1 MTCLLTVKQDW
12 EKTRIISFKSLEN
25 FVLGKKSQDASQDIY
40 IKKRKLEEKTL

>member
-25 FVLGKKSQDASQDIY
+25 FVLGNKSQNASQDIY